1 MTEEELRQQIEE
13 IDPEGRIPQD
23 KIEEL
28 VLLVR
33 QDRIEEV
40 AQSVSG
46 TLEEQLANETDWRK
60 RSILAAKIISRN
72 LE

>member
-1 MTEEELRQQIEE
+1 MTEEELRQHIEE

-33 QDRIEEV
+33 EDVQK
-40 AQSVSG
+40 SVETVSLN
-46 TLEEQLANETDWRK
+46 LEEQLANETDWRK
-60 RSILAAKIISRN
+60 RAVLAAKIISRN